1 MEIREELFDHPD
13 WWKSHQIFD
22 LNETVE
28 EFHIRLKY
36 LRSIEPNPKALEETA
51 IGDEIRMDYETI
63 DEFRARVRGFYLS
76 IDLGV
81 NEKYQDDYYSE
92 DENIKKDM
100 LGSELPFDK
109 NWYGNYLNRVHSKT

>member
-22 LNETVE
+22 LNETAE
-28 EFHIRLKY
+28 EFHIRLNY

-51 IGDEIRMDYETI
+51 MGDEIRMDYETI

-109 NWYGNYLNRVHSKT
+109 NWYGNYLNKTQSN